1 VDREDRIALDRR
13 VIDWR
18 RAIHRRPELGFQ
30 ESETQSLIERELDAL
45 GIEHRRAAQTGVV
58 GVIRGALA
66 GRTVALRADMD
77 ALPISERT
85 GLPFASETP
94 NAMHACGHDAHVAM
108 LLGAATLLQARRA
121 ELHGNVVLLFQPAE
135 EGPGGAEP
143 MIAEG
148 ALENPQVDCAA
159 MLHVDVR
166 LPTGTIGVTPGPV
179 NASAD
184 EFTLRIVGRG
194 GHGAYPHTGV
204 DAIVAAS
211 AVVGAL
217 QSIVSREIDPL
228 ASAVVTI
235 GTIAGGYRNN
245 ALADEVVMTGTL
257 RAHDPAIRDSFAA
270 RVERIARS
278 VAEGYGARAE
288 LELRRGYPPVVNDA
302 EIARGFA
309 PILAR
314 EAGVTVIEA
323 APTMGGEDFAYIAL
337 AVPALQMRL
346 GVRNEGIGAV
356 RSGHSA
362 EFILD
367 EAALAHGVDAL
378 LAFVDALGSGELP
391 LGGKRNP

>member
-1 VDREDRIALDRR
+1 MIE
-13 VIDWR
+13 WR

-30 ESETQSLIERELDAL
+30 EFETQALIERELDSL
-45 GIEHRRAAQTGVV
+45 GIEHRRAAKTGIVAV
-58 GVIRGALA
+58 LRGALP
-66 GRTVALRADMD
+66 GHTVALRADMD
-77 ALPISERT
+77 ALPIAERS
-85 GLPFASETP
+85 GLPFASEIP
-94 NAMHACGHDAHVAM
+94 DVMHACGHDAHVAM
-108 LLGAATLLQARRA
+108 LLGAATVLQAQRA
-121 ELHGNVVLLFQPAE
+121 HLHGQIVLLFQPAE
-135 EGPGGAEP
+135 EGPGGAAP

-148 ALENPQVDCAA
+148 ALQNPRVECAA

-166 LPTGTIGVTPGPV
+166 LTTGTIGVTPGPV

-184 EFTLRIVGRG
+184 EFTLRILGRG

-211 AVVGAL
+211 AVVSAL
-217 QSIVSREIDPL
+217 QSIVSREVDPL

-257 RAHDPAIRDSFAA
+257 RAHDPAIRDALA
-270 RVERIARS
+270 TRVERIARS

-288 LELRRGYPPVVNDA
+288 LEIRRGYPPVVNDS
-302 EIARGFA
+302 ELARSFA
-309 PILAR
+309 PILAQ
-314 EAGVTVIEA
+314 EAGVTVVEA

-337 AVPALQMRL
+337 EVPALLMRL
-346 GVRNEGIGAV
+346 GVRNEAIGAV

-362 EFILD
+362 EFVLD

-378 LAFVDALGSGELP
+378 VAFARAYGSSGATREE
-391 LGGKRNP
+391 KRNQ

>member
-1 VDREDRIALDRR
+1 
-13 VIDWR
+13 
-18 RAIHRRPELGFQ
+18 
-30 ESETQSLIERELDAL
+30 
-45 GIEHRRAAQTGVV
+45 
-58 GVIRGALA
+58 
-66 GRTVALRADMD
+66 
-77 ALPISERT
+77 
-85 GLPFASETP
+85 
-94 NAMHACGHDAHVAM
+94 
-108 LLGAATLLQARRA
+108 
-121 ELHGNVVLLFQPAE
+121 
-135 EGPGGAEP
+135 

-184 EFTLRIVGRG
+184 EFTLRILGRG

-211 AVVGAL
+211 AVVAAF

-228 ASAVVTI
+228 ASAVVTV
-235 GTIAGGYRNN
+235 GTISGGYRNN

-257 RAHDPAIRDSFAA
+257 RAHDPAIRDALAA
-270 RVERIARS
+270 RVEQIARS
-278 VAEGYGARAE
+278 VSEGYGARSE
-288 LELRRGYPPVVNDA
+288 LEVRRGYPPVVNDA
-302 EIARGFA
+302 ALARGFA
-309 PILAR
+309 PVLAR
-314 EAGVTVIEA
+314 EAGVRVVEA

-337 AVPALQMRL
+337 EVPALLMRL
-346 GVRNEGIGAV
+346 GVRNEGIGAH

-378 LAFVDALGSGELP
+378 VAFAVAFGAPGALIEK
-391 LGGKRNP
+391 KRNA

>member
-1 VDREDRIALDRR
+1 MKREDRVAFDAR
-13 VIDWR
+13 VIEWR

-30 ESETQSLIERELDAL
+30 EFATQALIESELDAL
-45 GIEHRRAAQTGVV
+45 GIERRRAAKTGVV
-58 GVIRGALA
+58 AVIHGALP
-66 GRTVALRADMD
+66 GHTVALRADMD
-77 ALPISERT
+77 ALPISERS
-85 GLPFASETP
+85 GLPFASQIP
-94 NAMHACGHDAHVAM
+94 DVMHACGHDAHVAM

-184 EFTLRIVGRG
+184 EFTLRILGRG

-211 AVVGAL
+211 AVVAAF

-228 ASAVVTI
+228 ASAVVTV
-235 GTIAGGYRNN
+235 GTISGGYRNN

-257 RAHDPAIRDSFAA
+257 RAHDPAIRDALAA
-270 RVERIARS
+270 RVEQIARS
-278 VAEGYGARAE
+278 VSEGYGARSE
-288 LELRRGYPPVVNDA
+288 LEVRRGYPPVVNDA
-302 EIARGFA
+302 ALARGFA
-309 PILAR
+309 PVLAR
-314 EAGVTVIEA
+314 EAGVRVVEA

-337 AVPALQMRL
+337 KVPALLMRL
-346 GVRNEGIGAV
+346 GVRNEEIGAH

-378 LAFVDALGSGELP
+378 VAFAVAFGAPGALIEK
-391 LGGKRNP
+391 KRNA